1 MIFEL
6 EDGVLNQ
13 VTETNMKQIVPL
25 TSIYTQKIND
35 KFSLLINSF
44 KNKVFVV
51 DNHCIKKDYL
61 EIDSSLSKW
70 LITPSSNQDHFSP
83 DTIYKVETL
92 SESKKK
98 IQLSLAITYSCNLRC
113 SYCFQQKYDGLA
125 RKPITLSELET
136 ILDKISIL
144 IYKNPELE
152 ISLGLFG
159 GEPLLPKNEPII
171 DRVFQYCVEN
181 KLKVDITT
189 NGIFLPYFAKK
200 LIIYRSIISVVAIT
214 INTLPEK
221 YKDIVKITKVANNTE
236 KLLAVTKLL
245 LDYGLTMDVG
255 TNFDKTNINDFVTLY
270 DYFVKNRYFQKEN
283 FHWNIGRV
291 DDRLF
296 DTGYDDYIISETDIL
311 LQLMK
316 VRDQVPRNLH
326 AGFIQTCKNLT
337 DKLNLS
343 FNQSQTKG
351 TYNYCWNVSPY
362 DRVFYIDNELNIFRC
377 TVTVGRPQYILG
389 NLREIDLL
397 NYKHET
403 KTFLDYKDCQR
414 CHIGGFCSG
423 GCKLSADVDFYKQC
437 NWEKKEFEKFINQ
450 ILIPEIKVKLEEL
463 YV

>member
-1 MIFEL
+1 M
-6 EDGVLNQ
+6 
-13 VTETNMKQIVPL
+13 
-25 TSIYTQKIND
+25 
-35 KFSLLINSF
+35 
-44 KNKVFVV
+44 
-51 DNHCIKKDYL
+51 
-61 EIDSSLSKW
+61 
-70 LITPSSNQDHFSP
+70 
-83 DTIYKVETL
+83 
-92 SESKKK
+92 
-98 IQLSLAITYSCNLRC
+98 QLSLAITYSCNLRC

-144 IYKNPELE
+144 IYENPELE

-291 DDRLF
+291 DD
-296 DTGYDDYIISETDIL
+296 
-311 LQLMK
+311 
-316 VRDQVPRNLH
+316 
-326 AGFIQTCKNLT
+326 
-337 DKLNLS
+337 
-343 FNQSQTKG
+343 
-351 TYNYCWNVSPY
+351 
-362 DRVFYIDNELNIFRC
+362 
-377 TVTVGRPQYILG
+377 
-389 NLREIDLL
+389 
-397 NYKHET
+397 
-403 KTFLDYKDCQR
+403 
-414 CHIGGFCSG
+414 
-423 GCKLSADVDFYKQC
+423 
-437 NWEKKEFEKFINQ
+437 
-450 ILIPEIKVKLEEL
+450 
-463 YV
+463 